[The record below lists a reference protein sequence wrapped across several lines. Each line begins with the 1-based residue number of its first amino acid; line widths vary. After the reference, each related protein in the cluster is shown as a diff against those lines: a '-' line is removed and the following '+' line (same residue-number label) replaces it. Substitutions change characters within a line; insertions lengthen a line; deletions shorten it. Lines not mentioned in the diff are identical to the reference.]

1 MKIIVGL
8 GNPGKEYQNTRHN
21 IGYMFIDEVAR
32 TNNLKF
38 SLDKAKRAEIAQGVI
53 KSQKVVL
60 VKPITYMNLSGEAL
74 RLVMDYYKVEVSDII
89 IIHDDLDLPTGKLR
103 IRANGSSGGHNGLKS
118 IIANIKTQDF
128 KRIKI
133 GIDRKGDV
141 IDYVLGKFSK
151 EELEE
156 INKVI
161 NQAGNII
168 DDYLS
173 DSFINL
179 MSKYN

>member
-161 NQAGNII
+161 NQASNII

-179 MSKYN
+179 MIKYN

>member
-8 GNPGKEYQNTRHN
+8 GNPGKEYVNTRHN
-21 IGYMFIDEVAR
+21 IGFMFVDEVAK
-32 TNNLKF
+32 TNNLSF
-38 SLDKAKRAEIAQGVI
+38 YLDKSKRAELATVTI
-53 KSQKVVL
+53 KGEKVVL

-74 RLVMDYYKVEVSDII
+74 RLVMDYYKVGVEDII
-89 IIHDDLDLPTGKLR
+89 VIHDDLDLPTGKLR

-118 IIANIKTQDF
+118 IIANIKTQEF

-133 GIDRKGDV
+133 GIDKKGAV

-151 EELEE
+151 MELEE
-156 INKVI
+156 ISKVLF
-161 NQAGNII
+161 NASNII

>member
-8 GNPGKEYQNTRHN
+8 GNPGKEYVNTRHN
-21 IGYMFIDEVAR
+21 IGFMFVDEVAK
-32 TNNLKF
+32 TNNLSF
-38 SLDKAKRAEIAQGVI
+38 SLDKSKRAELATGTI
-53 KSQKVVL
+53 KGEKVVL

-74 RLVMDYYKVEVSDII
+74 RLVMDYYKVGAEDII
-89 IIHDDLDLPTGKLR
+89 VIHDDLDLPTGKLR

-118 IIANIKTQDF
+118 IIANIKTQEF

-133 GIDRKGDV
+133 GIDKKGAV

-151 EELEE
+151 MELDE
-156 INKVI
+156 ISKVLF
-161 NQAGNII
+161 NASNII

>member
-8 GNPGKEYQNTRHN
+8 GNPGKEYVNTRHN
-21 IGYMFIDEVAR
+21 IGFMFVDEVAK
-32 TNNLKF
+32 TNNLSF
-38 SLDKAKRAEIAQGVI
+38 SLDKSKRAELATGTI
-53 KSQKVVL
+53 KGEKVVL

-74 RLVMDYYKVEVSDII
+74 RLVMDYYKVGVEDII
-89 IIHDDLDLPTGKLR
+89 VIHDDLDLPTGKIR

-118 IIANIKTQDF
+118 IIANIKTQEF

-133 GIDRKGDV
+133 GIDKKGAV

-151 EELEE
+151 MELDE
-156 INKVI
+156 ISKVLF
-161 NQAGNII
+161 NASNII

>member
-8 GNPGKEYQNTRHN
+8 GNPGKEYVNTRHN
-21 IGYMFIDEVAR
+21 IGYMFVDEVA
-32 TNNLKF
+32 KSFGF
-38 SLDKAKRAEIAQGVI
+38 SFTLDKAKRAEIAQGTI
-53 KSQKVVL
+53 KGVRVVL
-60 VKPITYMNLSGEAL
+60 VKPITYMNLSGESL
-74 RLVMDYYKVEVSDII
+74 RLVMDYYKVEVEDVIV
-89 IIHDDLDLPTGKLR
+89 IHDDLDLPTGKIR

-118 IIANIKTQDF
+118 IISNIKTQEF

-133 GIDRKGDV
+133 GIDKKGDI

-151 EELEE
+151 VELSEME
-156 INKVI
+156 IILNK
-161 NQAGNII
+161 APNII
-168 DDYLS
+168 EDYLT

>member
-8 GNPGKEYQNTRHN
+8 GNPGKEYVNTRHN
-21 IGYMFIDEVAR
+21 IGFMFVDEVAK
-32 TNNLKF
+32 TNNLSF
-38 SLDKAKRAEIAQGVI
+38 SLDKSKRAELATGTI
-53 KSQKVVL
+53 KGEKVVL

-74 RLVMDYYKVEVSDII
+74 RLVMDYYKVGVEDII
-89 IIHDDLDLPTGKLR
+89 VIHDDLDLPTGKLR

-118 IIANIKTQDF
+118 IIANIKTQEF

-133 GIDRKGDV
+133 GIDKKGAV

-151 EELEE
+151 MELDE
-156 INKVI
+156 ISKVLF
-161 NQAGNII
+161 NASNII

>member
-8 GNPGKEYQNTRHN
+8 GNPGKEYVNTRHN
-21 IGYMFIDEVAR
+21 IGFMFVDEVAK
-32 TNNLKF
+32 TNNLSF
-38 SLDKAKRAEIAQGVI
+38 SLDKSKRAELATGTI
-53 KSQKVVL
+53 KGQKVVL

-74 RLVMDYYKVEVSDII
+74 RLVMDYYKVGVEDII
-89 IIHDDLDLPTGKLR
+89 VIHDDLDLPTGKLR

-118 IIANIKTQDF
+118 IIANIKTQEF

-133 GIDRKGDV
+133 GIDKKGEV

-151 EELEE
+151 MELDE
-156 INKVI
+156 ISKVLF
-161 NQAGNII
+161 NASNII

>member
-8 GNPGKEYQNTRHN
+8 GNPGKEYVNTRHN
-21 IGYMFIDEVAR
+21 IGFMFVDEVAK
-32 TNNLKF
+32 TNNLSF
-38 SLDKAKRAEIAQGVI
+38 YLDKSKRAELATGTI
-53 KSQKVVL
+53 KGEKVVL

-74 RLVMDYYKVEVSDII
+74 RLVMDYYKVGVEDII
-89 IIHDDLDLPTGKLR
+89 VIHDDLDLPTGKLR

-118 IIANIKTQDF
+118 IIANIKTQEF

-133 GIDRKGDV
+133 GIDKKGAV

-151 EELEE
+151 MELEE
-156 INKVI
+156 ISKVLF
-161 NQAGNII
+161 NASNII

>member
-8 GNPGKEYQNTRHN
+8 GNPGKEYVNTRHN
-21 IGYMFIDEVAR
+21 IGFMFVDEVAK
-32 TNNLKF
+32 TNNLSF
-38 SLDKAKRAEIAQGVI
+38 SLDKSKRAELATGTI
-53 KSQKVVL
+53 KGQKVVL

-74 RLVMDYYKVEVSDII
+74 RLVMDYYKVGVEDII
-89 IIHDDLDLPTGKLR
+89 VIHDDLDLPTGKLR

-118 IIANIKTQDF
+118 IIANIKTQEF

-133 GIDRKGDV
+133 GIDKKGAV

-151 EELEE
+151 MELDE
-156 INKVI
+156 ISKVLF
-161 NQAGNII
+161 NASNII

>member
-1 MKIIVGL
+1 
-8 GNPGKEYQNTRHN
+8 
-21 IGYMFIDEVAR
+21 
-32 TNNLKF
+32 
-38 SLDKAKRAEIAQGVI
+38 
-53 KSQKVVL
+53 
-60 VKPITYMNLSGEAL
+60 
-74 RLVMDYYKVEVSDII
+74 MDYYKVGVEDII
-89 IIHDDLDLPTGKLR
+89 VIHDDLDLPTGKLR

-118 IIANIKTQDF
+118 IIANIKTQEF

-133 GIDRKGDV
+133 GIDKKGAV

-151 EELEE
+151 MELDE
-156 INKVI
+156 ISKVLF
-161 NQAGNII
+161 NASNII

>member
-161 NQAGNII
+161 NQASNII

>member
-74 RLVMDYYKVEVSDII
+74 KLVMDYYKVEVSDII

-161 NQAGNII
+161 NQASNII

-173 DSFINL
+173 DSFIDL

>member
-8 GNPGKEYQNTRHN
+8 GNPGKEYVNTRHN
-21 IGYMFIDEVAR
+21 IGFMFVDEVAK
-32 TNNLKF
+32 TNNLSF
-38 SLDKAKRAEIAQGVI
+38 SLDKSKRAELATGTI
-53 KSQKVVL
+53 KGEKVVL

-74 RLVMDYYKVEVSDII
+74 RLVMDYYKVGVEDII
-89 IIHDDLDLPTGKLR
+89 VIHDDLDLPTGKLR

-118 IIANIKTQDF
+118 IIANIKTQEF

-133 GIDRKGDV
+133 GIDKKGAV

-151 EELEE
+151 MELDE
-156 INKVI
+156 ISKVLF
-161 NQAGNII
+161 NASNII

-173 DSFINL
+173 YSFINL

>member
-8 GNPGKEYQNTRHN
+8 GNPGKEYVNTRHN
-21 IGYMFIDEVAR
+21 IGFMFVDEVAK
-32 TNNLKF
+32 TNNLSF
-38 SLDKAKRAEIAQGVI
+38 SLDKSKRAELATGTI
-53 KSQKVVL
+53 KGEKVVL

-74 RLVMDYYKVEVSDII
+74 RLVMDYYKVGVEDII
-89 IIHDDLDLPTGKLR
+89 VIHDDLDLPTGKLR

-118 IIANIKTQDF
+118 IIANIKTQEF

-133 GIDRKGDV
+133 GIDKKGAV

-151 EELEE
+151 MELEE
-156 INKVI
+156 ISKVLF
-161 NQAGNII
+161 NASNII